1 MNIISLK
8 IDLLPTSLRKTIFQ
22 MHTVRIVILLLA
34 AFFSCHSVSA
44 FPTNDDPSIPTVE
57 RFKIDVPSFVLK
69 GIDFRAE
76 ITALDSSGSIVHSY
90 DGTPSINGLSVRVD
104 GKRQPIEAAFENGT
118 LILPNAV
125 AAESGILRVI
135 VADGPVIT
143 ESSIRS
149 IPGLLS
155 ILPPLL
161 AIGLAIFLRQV
172 VISLFAGIWI
182 GAFIIFDYNIV
193 GGAFRVLDHFALNA
207 ITEPSHT
214 MIIMFTMLFGGLIGV
229 ISQNGGTLGIANLI
243 TRYARTSRGGQF
255 STWLLSLMIFF
266 DDYANVLIRGNLMR
280 PITDKLKISR
290 EKLAFIV
297 DTGAASVA
305 SIFLISTWIGYEV
318 GLIESALRGIGWPED
333 GYSVFIQTIPYRFYP
348 IMAMLLVLVIALT
361 GRDFG
366 PMLKAERRAFHEGK
380 PLRDGAQPAQDL
392 TKSTEFLAVDKP
404 ARWYNGLVPVLT
416 VIVVACYGLYY
427 TGMQTIRA
435 DGEIAAT
442 LGNIISNADSYTSLI
457 WASLSG
463 CLMAIILTVGQGIMK
478 LGHAVE
484 AWFGGL
490 KAMLLA
496 VLILTL
502 AWSIGAVTEELRTA
516 DYLVQILRG
525 SIAPHWMPVLTFII
539 ASVMA
544 FATGTS
550 WGTMAIMMPIVI
562 PLGFAL
568 GVDAGLTQPQVTN
581 ILYGTISSVLAGAV
595 FGDHCSPISDTT
607 ILSSMASASDHID
620 HVRTQLP
627 YALVAAFIG
636 MIIGDIPTAFGVP
649 AWISLIVGAGA
660 VIAVVTIFG
669 KKVERLP

>member
-1 MNIISLK
+1 M
-8 IDLLPTSLRKTIFQ
+8 
-22 MHTVRIVILLLA
+22 VIRRAFFLLLA
-34 AFFSCHSVSA
+34 ACLNLHSLALTHSI
-44 FPTNDDPSIPTVE
+44 NEQSKPSVE
-57 RFKIDVPSFVLK
+57 RFEIDVPAFVLK
-69 GIDFRAE
+69 GVDFRIE
-76 ITALDSSGSIVHSY
+76 ITALDTSGNLVEEYSGSPAIHGIFLHK
-90 DGTPSINGLSVRVD
+90 DGEPQPVR
-104 GKRQPIEAAFENGT
+104 AAFSNGRLLLT
-118 LILPNAV
+118 NAV
-125 AAESGILRVI
+125 TTETGVLSVI
-135 VADGPVIT
+135 VADGAKLSET
-143 ESSIRS
+143 SLRS

-172 VISLFAGIWI
+172 VISLFAGIWL
-182 GAFIIFDYNIV
+182 GAVIIYDYNIPA
-193 GGAFRVLDHFALNA
+193 GAFRVLDHFAVNA
-207 ITEPSHT
+207 VSEPSHT
-214 MIIMFTMLFGGLIGV
+214 MIIMFTMLFGGIIGI
-229 ISQNGGTLGIANLI
+229 ISQNGGTLGMANLI
-243 TRYARTSRGGQF
+243 TRYARSSRGGQI
-255 STWLLSLMIFF
+255 STWLMSFLIFF

-280 PITDKLKISR
+280 PITDKLRISR

-305 SIFLISTWIGYEV
+305 SIFIISTWIGYEV
-318 GLIESALRGIGWPED
+318 GLIESALRGISWAED

-348 IMAMLLVLVIALT
+348 ILAMFLVLVIALT

-366 PMLKAERRAFHEGK
+366 PMLKAERRALYEGK

-392 TKSTEFLAVDKP
+392 TSSTEFTAMDKP
-404 ARWYNGLVPVLT
+404 ARWYNGMLPILT
-416 VIVVACYGLYY
+416 VIIVACYGLYY
-427 TGMQTIRA
+427 TGMQSIREN
-435 DGEIAAT
+435 GEIPAT
-442 LGNIISNADSYTSLI
+442 LGNIISNADSYTSLL

-463 CLMAIILTVGQGIMK
+463 CVMAILLTVAQGIMS
-478 LGHAVE
+478 LGRALD

-525 SIAPHWMPVLTFII
+525 TIAPHWMPVLTFII

-562 PLGFAL
+562 PLSFAL
-568 GVDAGLTQPQVTN
+568 SIDSGLAHPQVTN

-627 YALVAAFIG
+627 YALLAAFVG
-636 MIIGDIPTAFGVP
+636 MLAGDIPTAFGVP
-649 AWISLIVGAGA
+649 TWISLIVGGS
-660 VIAVVTIFG
+660 VVVAIVMLFG
-669 KKVERLP
+669 KKVEQR